1 MKLLQKIF
9 EKGSLLYDKNGPLRS
24 LWCSKTSPV
33 KQSVLENESTYFW
46 IKNRENTVYQNLIGL
61 SYCEIIWIYI

>member
-1 MKLLQKIF
+1 MKLLQNIF
-9 EKGSLLYDKNGPLRS
+9 EKGSLLYDKNGLLCF

-33 KQSVLENESTYFW
+33 KQSVLENEST
-46 IKNRENTVYQNLIGL
+46 ENTVYQNLIGL

>member
-1 MKLLQKIF
+1 MKLLQNIF
-9 EKGSLLYDKNGPLRS
+9 EKGSLLYDKNGLLRS

-33 KQSVLENESTYFW
+33 KQSVLENEST
-46 IKNRENTVYQNLIGL
+46 ENTVYQNLIGL